1 MGRVDW
7 GEKAL
12 IAQYY
17 RGLKD
22 TVKDEMARSDRP
34 DDLEDTIK
42 IAVRIDNRIYERAL
56 EKKGS
61 YMPFRPNRAKSH

>member
-1 MGRVDW
+1 MRRVDW

-12 IAQYY
+12 MAQYY
-17 RGLKD
+17 KGLKNI
-22 TVKDEMARSDRP
+22 VKDEIARSDRP

-42 IAVRIDNRIYERAL
+42 IVIRIDNRIYERVL

-61 YMPFRPNRAKSH
+61 YMPFKSN

>member
-1 MGRVDW
+1 M
-7 GEKAL
+7 
-12 IAQYY
+12 AQYY

-22 TVKDEMARSDRP
+22 TVKDEIARSDRP

-42 IAVRIDNRIYERAL
+42 IAIRIDNRIYKQVL

-61 YMPFRPNRAKSH
+61 YMPFKSNRAKNH